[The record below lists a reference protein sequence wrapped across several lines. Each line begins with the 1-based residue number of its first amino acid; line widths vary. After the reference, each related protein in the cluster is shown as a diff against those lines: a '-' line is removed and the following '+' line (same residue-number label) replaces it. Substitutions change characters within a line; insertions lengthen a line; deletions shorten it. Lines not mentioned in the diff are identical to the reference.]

1 MQRIESFA
9 DYFSR
14 ETQMPDN
21 SRNAAPAANRS
32 AFTLIELLVVI
43 AIISILAAILFP
55 VFARA
60 RENARRASCMSN
72 LKQIGI
78 GVMMY
83 TQDYDEDL
91 PLQGVCG
98 PARLETGSLMTS
110 HGSCGAG
117 YLHLWTHMIYP
128 YVKSV
133 QVFNCPSSTLN
144 PWKGEYSGHMDYGIN
159 NYLTTTANV
168 FSLAAIQR
176 PSELVFIAD
185 SDTANSNSY
194 VLNGYNTSIPG
205 ARHLE
210 TFNVLFVDGHVKS
223 QKPQDYIFGYT
234 GHPTDWSCTGNV
246 RKWSAS
252 CS

>member
-1 MQRIESFA
+1 MQNFAGESKMVGG
-9 DYFSR
+9 SIMRR
-14 ETQMPDN
+14 ERGKAQQKA
-21 SRNAAPAANRS
+21 SS

-43 AIISILAAILFP
+43 AIIAILAAILFP

-91 PLQGVCG
+91 PLSSVCG
-98 PARLETGSLMTS
+98 SATLETGYVMTGTPNC
-110 HGSCGAG
+110 GSG
-117 YLHLWTHMIYP
+117 YLHLWPVMIYP
-128 YVKSV
+128 YVKSR
-133 QVFNCPSSTLN
+133 QVFSCPSSTLA
-144 PWKGEYSGHMDYGIN
+144 PWSGAYSGHMDYGIN

-185 SDTANSNSY
+185 SDTANSSSY
-194 VLNGYNTSIPG
+194 ILNGYNTSIPG

-223 QKPQDYIFGYT
+223 QKPEDYIFGYT
-234 GHPTDWSCTGNV
+234 GHPADWTCTGNY
-246 RKWSAS
+246 RKWSAK
-252 CS
+252 C